1 MRNSKFG
8 NSKYSVFQR
17 GSYCRL
23 HTEMGQ
29 ELVSNPRDTS
39 AAVQGLREAAFF
51 PSDFEFP

>member
-8 NSKYSVFQR
+8 NSKYFIFQR

-29 ELVSNPRDTS
+29 EFVSNSSDTS

-51 PSDFEFP
+51 PSEFEVP